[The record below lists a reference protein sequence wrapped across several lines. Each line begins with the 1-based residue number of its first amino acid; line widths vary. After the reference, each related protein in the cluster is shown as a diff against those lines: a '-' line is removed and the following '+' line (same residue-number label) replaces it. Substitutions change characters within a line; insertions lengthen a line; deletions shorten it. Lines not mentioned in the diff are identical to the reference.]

1 MTNKEKTHY
10 KNDAYKSLF
19 LKYHFCDAYL
29 KALLIHKTYTYI
41 HTYIYMNWKLIF
53 YVSYMSLEIHIKR
66 NKYFINITY
75 FTTL

>member
-10 KNDAYKSLF
+10 ENDAYKSLF

-41 HTYIYMNWKLIF
+41 HTYIIYE
-53 YVSYMSLEIHIKR
+53 LEIDILCKLYVIR
-66 NKYFINITY
+66 NTY
-75 FTTL
+75 KEK